1 MHLIADTM
9 IAGSSTVRGR
19 AAQNLRQLIREGRLP
34 AGEQLPSE
42 RELADHLRIGR
53 STLRLSLKQLEEEG
67 MIRSQGQGK
76 KWIVSSSSGPGWTV
90 LSRTVAIL
98 TDPPGSPPLFPAM
111 RTTGLH
117 RFIETGAVEAVRSAE
132 LHAMLLDCTNIDDK
146 EMKRLASERLR
157 GVIVLHPVLETEAG
171 RRGLGI
177 LRQGGVCV
185 VGYGHSS
192 DFADYDT
199 VASDHAAGSYAL
211 TKWLI
216 EHGRRRILRYCP
228 QGRWSSDAIPGWL
241 IQRGKGYEQ
250 AMTEAGLT
258 PLPPLSIPNTRPS
271 SGESVARDLATHTA
285 AGYLAPHL
293 LNANPIDAIMGLSD
307 GHIPELAGAC
317 RILGKRPNE
326 DVALV
331 GYDNY
336 WADMVDM
343 KQGEIAPMAT
353 MDKLNLDIGQELIR
367 LLLGRCAR
375 ELPVTPQHR
384 LVPPRLVEIDSWWAQ
399 R

>member
-1 MHLIADTM
+1 M
-9 IAGSSTVRGR
+9 
-19 AAQNLRQLIREGRLP
+19 
-34 AGEQLPSE
+34 
-42 RELADHLRIGR
+42 
-53 STLRLSLKQLEEEG
+53 
-67 MIRSQGQGK
+67 
-76 KWIVSSSSGPGWTV
+76 
-90 LSRTVAIL
+90 
-98 TDPPGSPPLFPAM
+98 PLFRP
-111 RTTGLH
+111 
-117 RFIETGAVEAVRSAE
+117 
-132 LHAMLLDCTNIDDK
+132 DCTTIAVK
-146 EMKRLASERLR
+146 EKPLVVGERSR
-157 GVIVLHPVLETEAG
+157 GVIALHPVLETEAG
-171 RRGLGI
+171 RRGLDV

-228 QGRWSSDAIPGWL
+228 QGRWSPDAIPGWL
-241 IQRGKGYEQ
+241 MQRELGYEQ

-258 PLPPLSIPNTRPS
+258 PLPPLSIPNTRS
-271 SGESVARDLATHTA
+271 ASGDSAARELAAHTA

-293 LNANPIDAIMGLSD
+293 LRADPIDAIMGLSD
-307 GHIPELAGAC
+307 GHIPELAAAC
-317 RILGKRPNE
+317 RILGKQPNK

-343 KQGEIAPMAT
+343 KQGDIAPLAT
-353 MDKLNLDIGQELIR
+353 MDKLNVQIGQELIR

-375 ELPVTPQHR
+375 ELPPASQHR
-384 LVPPRLVEIDSWWAQ
+384 LVPPKLVEIDSWWAQ